1 MRNALAHVPKG
12 QHTVVSAAIRQAFN
26 QPDHK
31 GAVEV
36 WRHVADQLRPRWL
49 KLATLM
55 DESEADVLA
64 YMAFPAQHRT
74 KLHSTNPLERL
85 NKEVKRRAD
94 VVGIFPN
101 EESIL
106 RLIGAVLF
114 EQNDDWQ
121 SQHRY
126 MMVEAFSQIDTAQ
139 IDPLLS
145 ITTQAA

>member
-1 MRNALAHVPKG
+1 MAL
-12 QHTVVSAAIRQAFN
+12 SSSI
-26 QPDHK
+26 
-31 GAVEV
+31 
-36 WRHVADQLRPRWL
+36 
-49 KLATLM
+49 
-55 DESEADVLA
+55 
-64 YMAFPAQHRT
+64 
-74 KLHSTNPLERL
+74 
-85 NKEVKRRAD
+85 
-94 VVGIFPN
+94 PN

-145 ITTQAA
+145 ITPQAA

>member
-1 MRNALAHVPKG
+1 
-12 QHTVVSAAIRQAFN
+12 
-26 QPDHK
+26 
-31 GAVEV
+31 
-36 WRHVADQLRPRWL
+36 
-49 KLATLM
+49 
-55 DESEADVLA
+55 
-64 YMAFPAQHRT
+64 MAFPARHRT

-101 EESIL
+101 EDSII
-106 RLIGAVLF
+106 RLIGAILF

-121 SQHRY
+121 SQRRY

-139 IDPLLS
+139 IDPLPS